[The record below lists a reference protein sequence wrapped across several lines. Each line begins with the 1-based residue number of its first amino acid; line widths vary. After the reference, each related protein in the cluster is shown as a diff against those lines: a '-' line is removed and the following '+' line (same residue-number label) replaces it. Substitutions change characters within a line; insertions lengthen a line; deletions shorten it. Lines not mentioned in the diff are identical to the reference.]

1 MFPFR
6 HGILS
11 VFNLLD
17 SHQKRYVAS
26 RGENVIGVVIA
37 KAGDTFRV
45 DIGTRDVNK
54 HFAFLCTA
62 DSWVLPSVFLRHFLK
77 IMFQVSAFQCVLKK
91 VKYGTVSKFG
101 LKKSLKALRILYS

>member
-1 MFPFR
+1 MEY
-6 HGILS
+6 LS
-11 VFNLLD
+11 LLKCLLFLD

-26 RGENVIGVVIA
+26 RGENVIGVVTA

-62 DSWVLPSVFLRHFLK
+62 DSWVLPSVFLLHFFKDNVPSFRFSMRAQKSK
-77 IMFQVSAFQCVLKK
+77 IRYPVP
-91 VKYGTVSKFG
+91 
-101 LKKSLKALRILYS
+101 